1 MKPDSKDV
9 LTRNCM
15 PRRES
20 NPTQTIWSA
29 ILTSINT
36 KDNYSK
42 LPKFWTLWFISK
54 VIKYLWVVW
63 QDAVEQPLFW
73 SSTSQC
79 SADIRI
85 GIIFR
90 AWNSLLPPATLD
102 LLQICSQSCKFSTT
116 TKPIVNSNLRF
127 VSKKKKI
134 SFATKAI
141 RRDRQDLMLSKG
153 SWLRLARKDSL
164 RKMLTNR
171 DTSISKST
179 KTIVKREMEISLLIM
194 KTSGRESTTMN
205 LLVLKL

>member
-1 MKPDSKDV
+1 
-9 LTRNCM
+9 
-15 PRRES
+15 
-20 NPTQTIWSA
+20 
-29 ILTSINT
+29 
-36 KDNYSK
+36 
-42 LPKFWTLWFISK
+42 
-54 VIKYLWVVW
+54 
-63 QDAVEQPLFW
+63 
-73 SSTSQC
+73 
-79 SADIRI
+79 
-85 GIIFR
+85 
-90 AWNSLLPPATLD
+90 
-102 LLQICSQSCKFSTT
+102 
-116 TKPIVNSNLRF
+116 